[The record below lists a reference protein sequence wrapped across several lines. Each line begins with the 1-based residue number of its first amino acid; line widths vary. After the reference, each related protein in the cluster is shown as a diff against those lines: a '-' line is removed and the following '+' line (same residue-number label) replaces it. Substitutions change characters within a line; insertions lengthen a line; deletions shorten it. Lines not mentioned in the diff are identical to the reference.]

1 MKSSHVSACIFLAL
15 FMSSLARAETVE
27 PKARQYKVN
36 NYPKTEKNCHL
47 EARSIAERFTSV
59 TGVESSGIC
68 TEIETDYFNMT
79 IEYSSANSLPMVTT
93 FPELILQDRLYVF
106 DTADACHKR
115 LQDEIDHFKGATQ
128 LEPFLAFCTRSEIHS
143 DFKPWAI
150 RIDAFGNSAT
160 QPFWGEGFF
169 IGQPVGMNRAQAE
182 AAIGESFR
190 QAGIDV
196 RTVLLR
202 MDNIQM
208 LQFSMLYYSAKSLDI
223 RVKDFAKSDTRA
235 HCEAQLEHLRQ
246 WAPEASPHALF
257 CTEDRIMS
265 SFEIAG
271 VVDMES
277 WFKERE
283 SVESFKNYDEC
294 ENGRETL
301 TDFYRTQL
309 GYNIVGGLCSK
320 SGAGWKVN
328 FLERQA
334 L

>member
-1 MKSSHVSACIFLAL
+1 MKISVVTICTVLSFLTA
-15 FMSSLARAETVE
+15 SLSQAEIAE
-27 PKARQYKVN
+27 PKLLEYRIN
-36 NYPKTEKNCHL
+36 NYPKTANNCHL
-47 EARSIAERFTSV
+47 EARAIAEKFTSV
-59 TGVESSGIC
+59 TGVESTGIC
-68 TEIETDYFNMT
+68 TEMAADYFNMT
-79 IEYSSANSLPMVTT
+79 IQYSSANPLPMVTT

-115 LQDEIDHFKGATQ
+115 LQDEIDHFKSATQ
-128 LEPFLAFCTRSEIHS
+128 LEPLLAFCTRSEIHS

-182 AAIGESFR
+182 AAIEESFR

-208 LQFSMLYYSAKSLDI
+208 LQFSMLYYSAKSMDI

-246 WAPEASPHALF
+246 WAPEASPYALF

-328 FLERQA
+328 FLERKA